1 MQVVSIE
8 KIDMIVDALQRGET
22 VVFPTETTYGLG
34 CDATNQEAVNR
45 VFAIKGRQPD
55 KPFLVVVPD
64 VKTAKEYLEWND
76 LLQKIAD
83 QYWPGPLTVVG
94 KSKGDLKVNGI
105 VANDGTIA
113 LRVTAFPWLNSVAEK
128 FGRPVV
134 ATSANL
140 AGVSELYDFNE
151 IKNIFSDQ
159 ENQPDLIVDDGVLP
173 SKTPT
178 TIISVAGDQLK
189 ILRQGDVIVDIK

>member
-8 KIDMIVDALQRGET
+8 KIDMIVDALRRGET

-64 VKTAKEYLEWND
+64 VKTAKEYLEWNE

-83 QYWPGPLTVVG
+83 QYWPGPVTVVG
-94 KSKGDLKVNGI
+94 KSKGGLKVNGV
-105 VANDGTIA
+105 VANDGTMA

-159 ENQPDLIVDDGVLP
+159 EKQPDLIVDAGVLP
-173 SKTPT
+173 PKTPT
-178 TIISVAGDQLK
+178 TIVSVAGDQLK
-189 ILRQGDVIVDIK
+189 ILRQGDAIVDIK